1 MSSNALSTQL
11 ERARG
16 AERAFG
22 PIESDAPITAA
33 RPTRHSTTTRKHPE
47 SSSRTKR
54 LAPPAGKRLITC
66 LQEKIMLAKKSAELL
81 LLLLLSTIPTLALA
95 RASSEPVTPTSA
107 QQFSEAEMAAIL
119 QEIKVFAN
127 ARISVRDAIEIAEN
141 VPPAPRPLTLA
152 LMARS
157 TDWLTE

>member
-1 MSSNALSTQL
+1 
-11 ERARG
+11 
-16 AERAFG
+16 
-22 PIESDAPITAA
+22 
-33 RPTRHSTTTRKHPE
+33 
-47 SSSRTKR
+47 
-54 LAPPAGKRLITC
+54 
-66 LQEKIMLAKKSAELL
+66 MLAKKSAELL

-107 QQFSEAEMAAIL
+107 QQFSDAEMAAIL